1 MRCPGALRCGGPR
14 WGAQRPVKGSWN
26 TCPLKRIVPPS
37 RPRMHP
43 WNLYTERTNGNP
55 NRLSRAPR
63 LRAVLGRCLGPRE
76 TRIVNSPSPGTG
88 QQLERSVPIIFLPFP
103 GNTASHS
110 LLQAG
115 AWQGLCREPR
125 MRAAGRPFFRGSPRS
140 AETRRVQSSANL
152 FLTSSLLG
160 GP

>member
-1 MRCPGALRCGGPR
+1 MRCPGALRCGGPQ
-14 WGAQRPVKGSWN
+14 WGAQRPVKGGWN
-26 TCPLKRIVPPS
+26 TCPLKRIVPS
-37 RPRMHP
+37 TRPRMHP

-55 NRLSRAPR
+55 NRLSGAPR
-63 LRAVLGRCLGPRE
+63 HRARE

-115 AWQGLCREPR
+115 AWPWICREPR
-125 MRAAGRPFFRGSPRS
+125 MGATGRPVSRGSPRS
-140 AETRRVQSSANL
+140 AETGRV
-152 FLTSSLLG
+152 
-160 GP
+160 